1 MMMMV
6 MMVMIMIIVTM
17 TMMVM
22 TMVMIMN
29 HIYIYILKVHRHG
42 ISKIRN
48 PSAIPARSN
57 VRVAPK
63 MFKPMSIISIS
74 KLLNIFAAK
83 EPGMGQVR
91 IGPLRWI
98 QID

>member
-1 MMMMV
+1 
-6 MMVMIMIIVTM
+6 M

-22 TMVMIMN
+22 TMMMMMIMIMIMN

-63 MFKPMSIISIS
+63 MFKLMSIISIS

-83 EPGMGQVR
+83 EPGMGQNWTSA
-91 IGPLRWI
+91 L
-98 QID
+98 DSD